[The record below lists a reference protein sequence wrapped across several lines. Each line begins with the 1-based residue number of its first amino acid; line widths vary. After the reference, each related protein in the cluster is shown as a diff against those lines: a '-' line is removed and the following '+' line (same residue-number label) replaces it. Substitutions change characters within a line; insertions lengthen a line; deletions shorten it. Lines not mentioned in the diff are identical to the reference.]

1 MNAASKGR
9 DDMLPEETGRPVSGV
24 MSTGLTTDLWFH
36 WDGPARAG
44 LEVQLVTVNG
54 TIAGAYPRVVTKG
67 ERLPIHR
74 RFVPQSG
81 STTWYLRVRADSGQL
96 EGLAITVEFRD
107 RIGRTRAL
115 PICSGVPVRTDRVS
129 AVEQA
134 LEIPEEL
141 LL

>member
-1 MNAASKGR
+1 
-9 DDMLPEETGRPVSGV
+9 MLDHCEISARPISGV
-24 MSTGLTTDLWFH
+24 MSTGLTTDLWFF
-36 WDGPARAG
+36 WDSPAQRSGG

-54 TIAGAYPRVVTKG
+54 TIAGAYPRIVTRG

-81 STTWYLRVRADSGQL
+81 PTTWYLRVTADAGEL

-107 RIGRTRAL
+107 RIGRTRSL
-115 PICSGVPVRTDRVS
+115 PICSGVRVIANRVS
-129 AVEQA
+129 ALERA
-134 LEIPEEL
+134 MEIPEEL